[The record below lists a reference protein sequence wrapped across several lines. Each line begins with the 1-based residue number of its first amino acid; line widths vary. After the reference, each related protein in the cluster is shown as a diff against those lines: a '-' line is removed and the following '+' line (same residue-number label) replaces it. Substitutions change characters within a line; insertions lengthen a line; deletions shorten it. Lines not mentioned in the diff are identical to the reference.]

1 MQFFKNV
8 YIGLQLLYESVFYF
22 LFSYLTIFISIFTI
36 KVVQGNEF
44 ENVLFTNEVIL
55 SFLATIPTYLIGVYY
70 MTHDN
75 LKIIKK
81 ALMFFV
87 VISIALF
94 GIVFNVSTIKDMD
107 TIIYITYSMLI
118 LSLIFTIISK
128 VNLQDFKNNIQIQR
142 QANDSRERTETTLP
156 NGNVLS
162 I

>member
-1 MQFFKNV
+1 
-8 YIGLQLLYESVFYF
+8 
-22 LFSYLTIFISIFTI
+22 
-36 KVVQGNEF
+36 
-44 ENVLFTNEVIL
+44 
-55 SFLATIPTYLIGVYY
+55 
-70 MTHDN
+70 
-75 LKIIKK
+75 
-81 ALMFFV
+81 MFFV